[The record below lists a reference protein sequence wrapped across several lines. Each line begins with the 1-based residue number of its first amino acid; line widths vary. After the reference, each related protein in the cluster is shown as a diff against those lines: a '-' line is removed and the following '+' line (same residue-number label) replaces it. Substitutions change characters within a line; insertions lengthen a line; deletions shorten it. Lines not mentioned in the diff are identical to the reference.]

1 MYCNKSYLSNSLFAL
16 NFTKASQL
24 LPWFLVVTRRND
36 VSGDVFDVGVE
47 VGFVGQAS
55 AQARRR
61 NALAEV
67 DLDADGDDVGAAA
80 GRRRHRDVVF
90 AAGFVRRASAQVV
103 DTGRSVEKNRLVAL
117 AQWIRF
123 QECFNSKSKSL
134 R

>member
-1 MYCNKSYLSNSLFAL
+1 MCCNKSYLRNSLFTL
-16 NFTKASQL
+16 NFTKPSQL

-36 VSGDVFDVGVE
+36 VSRDVFDVGVE

-123 QECFNSKSKSL
+123 QGYFNSKSKSL